1 MLEEGFMDIRV
12 KKINIL
18 SKINVEFNLI
28 EESVLQIKGVIDSKI
43 KVEGNDVL
51 IEYALDSWASDY
63 DVMIK
68 IMDVLEKEYSL
79 DSEPY
84 FEEDDAILY
93 DDENVENNGEECETS
108 NCSDEHC
115 DHHDHDEHCD
125 CHDHHH
131 DHDDCHNGGC
141 CCQDGENTGSIKSK
155 IIELG
160 VALGVFI
167 IALIL
172 SNIAKT
178 QKVAPYIFVIAYSIA
193 GYEVLFNGI
202 SAIFKGKVFSENL
215 LMTIASL
222 CAIILGE
229 VEEAVGIMFLFS
241 VGSLFERYAT
251 DNSSKVINGL
261 KELCPNTTTI
271 LIDGKEVVKK
281 VDEVKVGDIILLK
294 AGDRLALDGEIISG
308 SASFDTMA
316 ITGESVY
323 RDLKEG
329 DGVFGGFIN
338 KNGVVQVK
346 VLKDYKNSTL
356 NKVVEIVKDSYK
368 KKSKKESLIE
378 KFAKWYTPTIVALA
392 VILAF
397 IPPIFYDA
405 YGEGLRIWGVRA
417 IMLLCI
423 SCPCA
428 LVLSVPLTY
437 YLGVA
442 TCAKN
447 GVLVKTTSTLE
458 KLSTANLFVFDKTG
472 TLTKG
477 ELKVVKVISTKEYQ
491 GKVLDIVASLEK
503 NSNHPIA
510 KAILNSANSLSDEV
524 SNYQEIAGKGITA
537 TLNGKE
543 LICGNYKFLEENGV
557 KFNKIEELAT
567 IVYLAV
573 DKKFAGAVLLQD
585 ELRDEA
591 YGAIH
596 ELYEYGVNK
605 TVMLTGDNKEYAKAV
620 RQELEMNVSVSE
632 LKPQEKVEELEKFIQ
647 NNKGKAVC
655 FVGDG
660 INDAPS
666 ITRAD
671 VGFAMG
677 ALGSDMS
684 IDSADIV
691 ITDDDLSK
699 VPYSYK
705 IAKRTNQIAKQN
717 LIASIAIK
725 ALVMILSITGL
736 SSSLWLAIASD
747 VGVLILAIFNSL
759 RNAIK

>member
-1 MLEEGFMDIRV
+1 MDIRV

-18 SKINVEFNLI
+18 SKINADFSVV
-28 EESVLQIKGVIDSKI
+28 EESVLKIKGVIDCKI
-43 KVEGNDVL
+43 KEVDDKIY

-63 DVMIK
+63 DIMVK
-68 IMDVLEKEYSL
+68 IMDVLQDEYSL

-84 FEEDDAILY
+84 FEEDDAISFTSESIKL
-93 DDENVENNGEECETS
+93 EGEEDMQNDDDC
-108 NCSDEHC
+108 HC
-115 DHHDHDEHCD
+115 DHDHCHCD
-125 CHDHHH
+125 
-131 DHDDCHNGGC
+131 DDCHIGGC
-141 CCQDGENTGSIKSK
+141 CCQNSEGEDTIKSK

-160 VALGVFI
+160 VAFGVFI
-167 IALIL
+167 LALIL
-172 SNIAKT
+172 SNITKT
-178 QKVAPYIFVIAYSIA
+178 QKVAPYIYVIAYSIA
-193 GYEVLFNGI
+193 GYNVLFNGI
-202 SAIFKGKVFSENL
+202 ASIFKGKVFSENL

-222 CAIILGE
+222 SAIILGE
-229 VEEAVGIMFLFS
+229 VDEAVGIMLLFS
-241 VGSLFERYAT
+241 IGSLFERYAT
-251 DNSSKVINGL
+251 DNSSKVIKGL
-261 KELCPNTTTI
+261 KELCPDTTTV
-271 LIDGKEVVKK
+271 LVDGKEIVKK
-281 VDEVKVGDIILLK
+281 VTEVKVDDIILLK
-294 AGDRLALDGEIISG
+294 AGDKLALDGVIISG
-308 SASFDTMA
+308 NASFDTKA

-323 RDLKEG
+323 KELEVG
-329 DGVFGGFIN
+329 DDVFGGYLN

-346 VLKDYKNSTL
+346 VLKDYQNSTL

-378 KFAKWYTPTIVALA
+378 KFAKWYTPIVVVLA

-397 IPPIFYDA
+397 IPPIFYDI
-405 YGEGLRIWGVRA
+405 YGDGLRVWGIRA

-447 GVLVKTTSTLE
+447 GVLVKTTNTLE
-458 KLSTANLFVFDKTG
+458 KLSTSNIFVFDKTG

-477 ELKVVKVISTKEYQ
+477 ELKVKKVISTKDYQ
-491 GKVLDIVASLEK
+491 GKVLDIVASIEK

-510 KAILNSANSLSDEV
+510 KAIVKSSKNLIDGV

-537 TLNGKE
+537 TLNGKNV
-543 LICGNYKFLEENGV
+543 ICGNYKFLEENGV

-573 DKKFAGAVLLQD
+573 DGKYAGAVLLTD
-585 ELRDEA
+585 ELRKEA

-596 ELYEYGVNK
+596 ELYEYGVEK

-620 RQELEMNVSVSE
+620 RKELEMNISVSE
-632 LKPQEKVEELEKFIQ
+632 LKPEEKVIEIEKFMA
-647 NNKGKAVC
+647 NANKSVLS

-677 ALGSDMS
+677 ALGSDMA
-684 IDSADIV
+684 IDSADVV

-717 LIASIAIK
+717 IIASISIK
-725 ALVMILSITGL
+725 ALVMLLSITGL

-759 RNAIK
+759 RNTLK